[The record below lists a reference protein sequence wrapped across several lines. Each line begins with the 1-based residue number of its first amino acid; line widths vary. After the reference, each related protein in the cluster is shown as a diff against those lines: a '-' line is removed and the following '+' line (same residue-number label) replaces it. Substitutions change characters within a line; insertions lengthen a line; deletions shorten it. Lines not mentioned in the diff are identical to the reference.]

1 MHQGFSENT
10 SKTQCRHVKNMEDI
24 KTIRKVAKILR
35 SEFLNFLRISC
46 ANDRKDLAFE
56 TIKTRASERPSK
68 ISTYVV
74 NRDRDVVNH
83 KTASYDQTGSSSSES
98 PMLQRWKRETF
109 GEQPFNN
116 LGAVIGVTSDTD
128 QGRPAEK
135 GEDTGGKRGS

>member
-1 MHQGFSENT
+1 MYQDFSENALQ
-10 SKTQCRHVKNMEDI
+10 KPCRNVRDI
-24 KTIRKVAKILR
+24 KTIRKVTRNLR
-35 SEFLNFLRISC
+35 FEFPKSLMIPC

-68 ISTYVV
+68 LSTYAV
-74 NRDRDVVNH
+74 NRDRNVVNH
-83 KTASYDQTGSSSSES
+83 KTASSDQTGSSSSES

-109 GEQPFNN
+109 GEQPFHN